1 MFRYSHLILV
11 RALPLGDIIE
21 DAPFTIV
28 TREGKKRAPRTFR
41 QQRLRKESKD
51 LLDWHIVLFAPPRCD
66 LMYRRRE
73 RTRPDRSERPSLKKG
88 NAQQDRPAGIE
99 NRDS

>member
-1 MFRYSHLILV
+1 MFRYSHFILV

-28 TREGKKRAPRTFR
+28 TREGKKKAPRTFR
-41 QQRLRKESKD
+41 QQRLRKD
-51 LLDWHIVLFAPPRCD
+51 LLDWHIVLFAPPCCD

-73 RTRPDRSERPSLKKG
+73 RARPDRSERPSLKKG
-88 NAQQDRPAGIE
+88 NAQQDRPPGIE
-99 NRDS
+99 NRDI